1 MMTILRSR
9 NIPLFAMLL
18 VTFLYGMCS
27 LSAQSESGVI
37 KKSIGRLK
45 VSLIFG
51 TNGDVN
57 LAGKNLKKMSGDQLK
72 EIKFENYRLMG
83 EDIQPILKRYVNWA
97 NPIKGSKQI
106 LVSFQPGG
114 KPMGDTLKMDL
125 ELWLSQKKV
134 MKSGGSLKKG
144 KPLYIQGPAWRGG
157 KLIIAVELLELKIK

>member
-114 KPMGDTLKMDL
+114 KPMGGYI
-125 ELWLSQKKV
+125 EN
-134 MKSGGSLKKG
+134 GSRAVAISKEGNEKWGQLKKG
-144 KPLYIQGPAWRGG
+144 EASLYSRSCLARR
-157 KLIIAVELLELKIK
+157 